1 MPAEGEFILFE
12 NLSNRFEEIFKSLK
26 KTGSID
32 KASLDSAMRDI
43 RRALLEADVALPIAK
58 RFIEDV
64 KNEAI
69 GKEIIRSI
77 TPAQMI
83 TKIVSDQLIQILG
96 SASPEFQINDNQ
108 ISSYLF
114 AGLQGSGKTTTVGK
128 IGNYLKSNYD
138 KKILF
143 VSLDTTRPA
152 AFDQLKK
159 LSELIDVTILP
170 KLENQMP
177 IDIVSRAKQFAELQE
192 IDCVLYD
199 TAGRMNVEEGL
210 MSELSLLEKEINPL
224 ETILV
229 LDSLTG
235 QEAVNVAS
243 DFAKAINITGSIL
256 TRVDGDARGG
266 AALSMKY
273 ITDCPIKFM
282 GVGEQVDDL
291 EKFHPERIANRI
303 LGMGDIVTLV
313 EKAAETVDQ
322 EDAEEMAKKLQ
333 KGEFDLDDLLSQI
346 RQMKKMGGISG
357 MMKFIPGL
365 SNLSDK
371 IPQNTNPD
379 NSIAQ
384 QEAIILSMTKYE
396 RSKPKIIN
404 GSRKKRIAA
413 GSGTSVSEIN
423 KILKQHRKMS
433 DMMKKLSR
441 KGGGSIDPNMLAG
454 QLGGGM
460 PSDFFKNKF

>member
-1 MPAEGEFILFE
+1 MFE

-32 KASLDSAMRDI
+32 EVSLDSAMRDI

-58 RFIEDV
+58 KFIEDV
-64 KNEAI
+64 KKESI

-83 TKIVSDQLIQILG
+83 TKIVNDQLIQILG

-108 ISSYLF
+108 VSSYLF

-256 TRVDGDARGG
+256 TRIDGDARGG

-322 EDAEEMAKKLQ
+322 EDAEEMAKKIQ

-454 QLGGGM
+454 QLGSGM

>member
-1 MPAEGEFILFE
+1 MFE

-32 KASLDSAMRDI
+32 EVSLESAMRDI

-58 RFIEDV
+58 KFIEDV
-64 KNEAI
+64 KKESI

-83 TKIVSDQLIQILG
+83 TKIVNDQLIQILG

-256 TRVDGDARGG
+256 TRIDGDARGG

-313 EKAAETVDQ
+313 EKAAETVAQ

-454 QLGGGM
+454 QLGSGM

>member
-1 MPAEGEFILFE
+1 MFE

-32 KASLDSAMRDI
+32 EVSLDSAMRDI

-58 RFIEDV
+58 KFIEDV
-64 KNEAI
+64 KKEAI

-83 TKIVSDQLIQILG
+83 TKIVNDQLIQILG

-159 LSELIDVTILP
+159 LSELIDVKILP

-199 TAGRMNVEEGL
+199 TAGRMNAEEGL
-210 MSELSLLEKEINPL
+210 VSELSLLEKEINPL

-256 TRVDGDARGG
+256 TRIDGDARGG

-454 QLGGGM
+454 QLGSGM

>member
-1 MPAEGEFILFE
+1 MFE
-12 NLSNRFEEIFKSLK
+12 NLSNRFEEIFKNLK

-32 KASLDSAMRDI
+32 EASLDSAMRDI

-58 RFIEDV
+58 KFIEDV
-64 KNEAI
+64 KKESI

-83 TKIVSDQLIQILG
+83 TKIVNDQLIQILG

-210 MSELSLLEKEINPL
+210 MSELSLLEKEIDPL

-256 TRVDGDARGG
+256 TRIDGDARGG

-313 EKAAETVDQ
+313 EKAAETVAQ

-441 KGGGSIDPNMLAG
+441 KGGGSIDPNTLAG
-454 QLGGGM
+454 QLGSGM

>member
-1 MPAEGEFILFE
+1 MFE

-32 KASLDSAMRDI
+32 EASLDSAMRDI

-58 RFIEDV
+58 KFIEDV
-64 KNEAI
+64 KKEAI
-69 GKEIIRSI
+69 GMEIIRSI

-83 TKIVSDQLIQILG
+83 TKIVNDQLIQILG
-96 SASPEFQINDNQ
+96 SDSPEFKINDNQ

-210 MSELSLLEKEINPL
+210 MSELSMLEKEINPL
-224 ETILV
+224 ETTLV

-243 DFAKAINITGSIL
+243 DFSKAINITGSIL
-256 TRVDGDARGG
+256 TRIDGDARGG

-291 EKFHPERIANRI
+291 EKFHPKRIANRI

-333 KGEFDLDDLLSQI
+333 KGEFDLDDLLNQI

-454 QLGGGM
+454 QLGSGM

>member
-1 MPAEGEFILFE
+1 MFE

-32 KASLDSAMRDI
+32 EVSLDSAMRDI

-58 RFIEDV
+58 KFIEDV
-64 KNEAI
+64 KKEAI

-83 TKIVSDQLIQILG
+83 TKIVNDQLIQILG

-108 ISSYLF
+108 VSSYLF

-256 TRVDGDARGG
+256 TRIDGDARGG

-433 DMMKKLSR
+433 DVMKKLSR

-454 QLGGGM
+454 QLGSGM

>member
-1 MPAEGEFILFE
+1 MFE

-32 KASLDSAMRDI
+32 EASLDSAMRDI

-58 RFIEDV
+58 KFIEDV
-64 KNEAI
+64 KKESI

-83 TKIVSDQLIQILG
+83 TKIVNDQLIQILG

-108 ISSYLF
+108 VSSYLF

-256 TRVDGDARGG
+256 TRIDGDARGG

-441 KGGGSIDPNMLAG
+441 KGGGSIDPNMLSG
-454 QLGGGM
+454 QLGSGM

>member
-1 MPAEGEFILFE
+1 MFE

-32 KASLDSAMRDI
+32 EVSLDSAMRDI

-58 RFIEDV
+58 KFIEDV
-64 KNEAI
+64 KKEAI

-83 TKIVSDQLIQILG
+83 TKIVNDQLIQILG

-199 TAGRMNVEEGL
+199 TAGRMNIEEGL

-224 ETILV
+224 ETILI

-256 TRVDGDARGG
+256 TRIDGDARGG

-433 DMMKKLSR
+433 DMMKKLSKKR
-441 KGGGSIDPNMLAG
+441 GGSIDPNMLAG
-454 QLGGGM
+454 QLGSGM

>member
-1 MPAEGEFILFE
+1 MFE

-32 KASLDSAMRDI
+32 EASLDSAMRDI

-58 RFIEDV
+58 KFIEDV
-64 KNEAI
+64 KKESI

-83 TKIVSDQLIQILG
+83 TKIVNDQLIQILG

-243 DFAKAINITGSIL
+243 DFTKAINITGSIL
-256 TRVDGDARGG
+256 TRIDGDARGG

-454 QLGGGM
+454 QLGSGM

>member
-1 MPAEGEFILFE
+1 MFE

-32 KASLDSAMRDI
+32 EVSLDSAMRDI

-58 RFIEDV
+58 KFIEDV
-64 KNEAI
+64 KKESI

-83 TKIVSDQLIQILG
+83 TKIVNDQLIQILG

-108 ISSYLF
+108 VSSYLF

-235 QEAVNVAS
+235 QEAVNVTS

-256 TRVDGDARGG
+256 TRIDGDARGG

-454 QLGGGM
+454 QLGSGM

>member
-1 MPAEGEFILFE
+1 MFE

-32 KASLDSAMRDI
+32 EASLDSAMRDI

-58 RFIEDV
+58 KFIEDV
-64 KNEAI
+64 KKEAI
-69 GKEIIRSI
+69 GNEIIRSI

-83 TKIVSDQLIQILG
+83 TKIVNDQLIQILG

-256 TRVDGDARGG
+256 TRIDGDARGG

-454 QLGGGM
+454 QLGSGM

>member
-1 MPAEGEFILFE
+1 MFE

-32 KASLDSAMRDI
+32 EASLDSAMRDI

-58 RFIEDV
+58 KFIEDV
-64 KNEAI
+64 KKEAI

-83 TKIVSDQLIQILG
+83 TKIVNDQLIQILG

-108 ISSYLF
+108 VSSYLF

-256 TRVDGDARGG
+256 TRIDGDARGG

-333 KGEFDLDDLLSQI
+333 KGEFDLDDLLRQI
-346 RQMKKMGGISG
+346 SQMKKMGGISG

-454 QLGGGM
+454 QLGSGM

>member
-1 MPAEGEFILFE
+1 MFE

-32 KASLDSAMRDI
+32 EVSLDSAMRDI

-58 RFIEDV
+58 KFIEDV
-64 KNEAI
+64 KKEAI
-69 GKEIIRSI
+69 GKEIVRSI

-256 TRVDGDARGG
+256 TRIDGDARGG

-454 QLGGGM
+454 QLGSGM

>member
-1 MPAEGEFILFE
+1 MFE

-32 KASLDSAMRDI
+32 EVSLESAMRDI

-58 RFIEDV
+58 KFIEDV
-64 KNEAI
+64 KKESI

-83 TKIVSDQLIQILG
+83 TKIVNDQLIQILG

-256 TRVDGDARGG
+256 TRIDGDARGG

-454 QLGGGM
+454 QLGSGM

>member
-1 MPAEGEFILFE
+1 MFE

-32 KASLDSAMRDI
+32 EASLDSAMRDI

-58 RFIEDV
+58 KFIEDV
-64 KNEAI
+64 KKEAI

-83 TKIVSDQLIQILG
+83 TKIVNDQLIQILG

-256 TRVDGDARGG
+256 TRIDGDARGG

-396 RSKPKIIN
+396 RSKPNIIN

-441 KGGGSIDPNMLAG
+441 KGGGSIDPNMLTG
-454 QLGGGM
+454 QLGSGM
-460 PSDFFKNKF
+460 PNDFFKNKF

>member
-1 MPAEGEFILFE
+1 LFE

-32 KASLDSAMRDI
+32 EASLDSAMRDI

-64 KNEAI
+64 KKEAI

-83 TKIVSDQLIQILG
+83 TKIVNDQLIQILG

-108 ISSYLF
+108 VSSYLF

-256 TRVDGDARGG
+256 TRIDGDARGG

-454 QLGGGM
+454 QLGSGM

>member
-1 MPAEGEFILFE
+1 MFE

-32 KASLDSAMRDI
+32 EASLDSAMRDI

-58 RFIEDV
+58 KFIEDV
-64 KNEAI
+64 KKEAI

-83 TKIVSDQLIQILG
+83 TKIVNDQLIQILG

-108 ISSYLF
+108 VSSYLF

-243 DFAKAINITGSIL
+243 DFAKAINITGAIL
-256 TRVDGDARGG
+256 TRIDGDARGG

-454 QLGGGM
+454 QLGSGM

>member
-1 MPAEGEFILFE
+1 MFE

-32 KASLDSAMRDI
+32 EASLDSAMRDI

-58 RFIEDV
+58 KFIEDV
-64 KNEAI
+64 KKESI

-83 TKIVSDQLIQILG
+83 TKIVNDQLIQILG

-256 TRVDGDARGG
+256 TRIDGDARGG

-322 EDAEEMAKKLQ
+322 EEAEEMAKKLQ
-333 KGEFDLDDLLSQI
+333 KGEFNLDDLLSQI

-454 QLGGGM
+454 QLGSGM

>member
-1 MPAEGEFILFE
+1 MFE

-32 KASLDSAMRDI
+32 EVSLDSAMRDI

-58 RFIEDV
+58 KFIEDV
-64 KNEAI
+64 KKEAI

-83 TKIVSDQLIQILG
+83 TKIVNDQLIQILG

-256 TRVDGDARGG
+256 TRIDGDARGG

-282 GVGEQVDDL
+282 GVGEQIDDL

-454 QLGGGM
+454 QLGSGM

>member
-1 MPAEGEFILFE
+1 MFE

-32 KASLDSAMRDI
+32 EASLDSAMRDI

-58 RFIEDV
+58 KFIEDV
-64 KNEAI
+64 KKESI

-83 TKIVSDQLIQILG
+83 TKIVNDQLIQILG

-256 TRVDGDARGG
+256 TRIDGDARGG

-322 EDAEEMAKKLQ
+322 EEAEEMAKKLQ

-454 QLGGGM
+454 QLGSGM

>member
-1 MPAEGEFILFE
+1 MFE

-32 KASLDSAMRDI
+32 EASLDSAMRDI

-58 RFIEDV
+58 KFIEDV
-64 KNEAI
+64 KKESI

-83 TKIVSDQLIQILG
+83 TKIVNDQLIQILG

-243 DFAKAINITGSIL
+243 DFAKAINITCSIL
-256 TRVDGDARGG
+256 TRIDGDARGG

-454 QLGGGM
+454 QLGSGM

>member
-1 MPAEGEFILFE
+1 MFE

-32 KASLDSAMRDI
+32 EASLDSAMRDI

-64 KNEAI
+64 KKEAI

-83 TKIVSDQLIQILG
+83 TKIVNDQLIQILG

-108 ISSYLF
+108 VSSYLF

-210 MSELSLLEKEINPL
+210 MSELSLLEKEISPL

-235 QEAVNVAS
+235 QEAVNVAR

-256 TRVDGDARGG
+256 TRIDGDARGG

-291 EKFHPERIANRI
+291 EKFHPERIATRI

-454 QLGGGM
+454 QLGSGM

>member
-1 MPAEGEFILFE
+1 MFG

-32 KASLDSAMRDI
+32 EASLDSAMRDI

-58 RFIEDV
+58 KFIEDV
-64 KNEAI
+64 KKESI

-83 TKIVSDQLIQILG
+83 TKIVNDQLIQILG

-108 ISSYLF
+108 VSSYLF

-170 KLENQMP
+170 KLENQIP
-177 IDIVSRAKQFAELQE
+177 VDIVSRAKQFAELQE

-256 TRVDGDARGG
+256 TRIDGDARGG

-322 EDAEEMAKKLQ
+322 EEAEEMAKKLQ

-454 QLGGGM
+454 QLGSGM
-460 PSDFFKNKF
+460 PNDFFKNKF

>member
-1 MPAEGEFILFE
+1 MFE

-32 KASLDSAMRDI
+32 EVSLDSAMRDI

-58 RFIEDV
+58 KFIEDV
-64 KNEAI
+64 KKESI

-83 TKIVSDQLIQILG
+83 TKIVNDQLIQILG

-243 DFAKAINITGSIL
+243 DFSKAINITASIL
-256 TRVDGDARGG
+256 TRIDGDARGG

-322 EDAEEMAKKLQ
+322 EDAQEMAKKLQ

-454 QLGGGM
+454 QLGSGM

>member
-1 MPAEGEFILFE
+1 MFE

-32 KASLDSAMRDI
+32 EASLDSAMRDI

-58 RFIEDV
+58 KFIEDV
-64 KNEAI
+64 KKEAI

-83 TKIVSDQLIQILG
+83 TKIVNDQLIQILG

-108 ISSYLF
+108 VSSYLF

-152 AFDQLKK
+152 AFDQLEK

-177 IDIVSRAKQFAELQE
+177 VDIVSRAKQFAELQE

-256 TRVDGDARGG
+256 TRIDGDARGG

-282 GVGEQVDDL
+282 GVGEQVEDL

-454 QLGGGM
+454 QLGSGM

>member
-1 MPAEGEFILFE
+1 MFE

-32 KASLDSAMRDI
+32 EVSLDSAMRDI

-58 RFIEDV
+58 KFIEDV
-64 KNEAI
+64 KKESI

-83 TKIVSDQLIQILG
+83 TKIVNDQLIQILG

-108 ISSYLF
+108 VSSYLF
-114 AGLQGSGKTTTVGK
+114 AGLQGSGKTTTVAK

-138 KKILF
+138 KNILF

-177 IDIVSRAKQFAELQE
+177 IDIVSRAKQFAALQE

-235 QEAVNVAS
+235 QEAVNDAS
-243 DFAKAINITGSIL
+243 DFVKAINITGSIL
-256 TRVDGDARGG
+256 TRIDGDARGG

-371 IPQNTNPD
+371 IPQNTNTD

-454 QLGGGM
+454 QLGSGM

>member
-1 MPAEGEFILFE
+1 MFE

-32 KASLDSAMRDI
+32 EASLDSAMRDI

-58 RFIEDV
+58 KFIEDV
-64 KNEAI
+64 KKESI

-83 TKIVSDQLIQILG
+83 TKIVNDQLIQILG

-108 ISSYLF
+108 VSSYLF

-243 DFAKAINITGSIL
+243 DFAKAIDITGSIL
-256 TRVDGDARGG
+256 TRIDGDARGG

-313 EKAAETVDQ
+313 EKAAETVDK
-322 EDAEEMAKKLQ
+322 EDAKEMAKKLQ

-454 QLGGGM
+454 QLGSGM

>member
-1 MPAEGEFILFE
+1 MFE

-32 KASLDSAMRDI
+32 EASLDSAMRDI

-58 RFIEDV
+58 KFIEDV
-64 KNEAI
+64 KKESI

-83 TKIVSDQLIQILG
+83 TKIVNDQLIQILG

-108 ISSYLF
+108 VSSYLF

-243 DFAKAINITGSIL
+243 DFTKAINITGSIL
-256 TRVDGDARGG
+256 TRIDGDARGG

-454 QLGGGM
+454 QLGSGM

>member
-1 MPAEGEFILFE
+1 MFE

-32 KASLDSAMRDI
+32 EVSLESAMRDI

-58 RFIEDV
+58 KFIEDV
-64 KNEAI
+64 KKEAI

-83 TKIVSDQLIQILG
+83 TKIVNDQLIQILG

-256 TRVDGDARGG
+256 TRIDGDARGG

-454 QLGGGM
+454 QLGSGM

>member
-1 MPAEGEFILFE
+1 MFE

-32 KASLDSAMRDI
+32 EASLDSAMRDI

-64 KNEAI
+64 KKEAI

-83 TKIVSDQLIQILG
+83 TKIVNDQLIQILG

-256 TRVDGDARGG
+256 TRIDGDARGG

-313 EKAAETVDQ
+313 EKAAETVAQ
-322 EDAEEMAKKLQ
+322 KDAEEMAKKLQ

-454 QLGGGM
+454 QLGSGM

>member
-1 MPAEGEFILFE
+1 MFE

-32 KASLDSAMRDI
+32 EASLDSAMRDI

-58 RFIEDV
+58 KFIEDV
-64 KNEAI
+64 KKEAI

-83 TKIVSDQLIQILG
+83 TKIVNDQLIQILG

-256 TRVDGDARGG
+256 TRIDGDARGG

-282 GVGEQVDDL
+282 GVGEQVEDL

-313 EKAAETVDQ
+313 EKAAENVDQ
-322 EDAEEMAKKLQ
+322 EDAQEMAKKLQ

-441 KGGGSIDPNMLAG
+441 KGGGSINPNMLAG

-460 PSDFFKNKF
+460 SSDFFKNKF

>member
-1 MPAEGEFILFE
+1 MFE

-32 KASLDSAMRDI
+32 EASLDSAMRDI

-58 RFIEDV
+58 KFIEDV
-64 KNEAI
+64 KKEAI

-83 TKIVSDQLIQILG
+83 TKIVNDQLIQILG

-108 ISSYLF
+108 VSSYLF

-152 AFDQLKK
+152 AFDQLRK

-256 TRVDGDARGG
+256 TRIDGDARGG

-282 GVGEQVDDL
+282 GVGEQVEDL

-454 QLGGGM
+454 QLGSGM

>member
-1 MPAEGEFILFE
+1 MFE

-32 KASLDSAMRDI
+32 EASLDSAMRDI

-64 KNEAI
+64 KKEAI

-83 TKIVSDQLIQILG
+83 TKIVNDQLIQILG

-108 ISSYLF
+108 VSSYLF

-256 TRVDGDARGG
+256 TRIDGDARGG

-282 GVGEQVDDL
+282 GVGEQVEDL

-454 QLGGGM
+454 QLGSGM

>member
-1 MPAEGEFILFE
+1 MFE

-32 KASLDSAMRDI
+32 EASLDSAMRDI

-64 KNEAI
+64 KKEAI

-108 ISSYLF
+108 VSSYLF

-256 TRVDGDARGG
+256 TRIDGDARGG

-371 IPQNTNPD
+371 IPQNNNPD

-413 GSGTSVSEIN
+413 GSGTTVSEIN

-454 QLGGGM
+454 QLGSGM
-460 PSDFFKNKF
+460 PVSYTHLTLPTTDRG

>member
-1 MPAEGEFILFE
+1 MFE

-32 KASLDSAMRDI
+32 EASLDSAMRDI

-58 RFIEDV
+58 KFIEDV
-64 KNEAI
+64 KKESI

-83 TKIVSDQLIQILG
+83 TKIVNDQLIQILG

-256 TRVDGDARGG
+256 TRIDGDARGG

-322 EDAEEMAKKLQ
+322 EDAQEMAKKLQ

-433 DMMKKLSR
+433 DMMKKLST
-441 KGGGSIDPNMLAG
+441 KGGGAIEPNMLAG
-454 QLGGGM
+454 QLGSGM